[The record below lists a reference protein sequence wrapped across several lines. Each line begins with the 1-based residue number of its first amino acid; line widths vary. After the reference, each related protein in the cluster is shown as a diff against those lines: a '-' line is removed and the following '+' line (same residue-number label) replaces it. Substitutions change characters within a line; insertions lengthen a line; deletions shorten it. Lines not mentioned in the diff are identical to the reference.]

1 MARCRSCGAEIV
13 WATSPTGKA
22 MPLNAK
28 PDPMGNVRVFGP
40 SGARSA
46 VVLAGEKLDA
56 ARSHGASLFMP
67 HHATCPD
74 GRAWRKKK

>member
-1 MARCRSCGAEIV
+1 MSHCRSCGAEIV
-13 WATSPTGKA
+13 WATSPTGRA

-28 PDPMGNVRVFGP
+28 ADPMGNVRVFGA

-46 VVLAGEKLDA
+46 VVLAGEKLKRAQADG
-56 ARSHGASLFMP
+56 SLLFMP

-74 GRAWRKKK
+74 GPSWRTKR